1 VIRRSLWPL
10 VFWGVGAAFVAYGA
24 VIIVPNVETLQQM
37 ADLAETLP
45 PSFLQA
51 FGGENVQLFATPEG
65 YLSIN
70 LFSWMMPVLAVY
82 SILAGLAVTAN
93 EEEQGILDLVISLPL
108 MRWRILLEKTLAYMV
123 IIIANVVLMLIG
135 LWYGVVTTPPMTISN
150 TRLVEATLNMIPG
163 LLLVMAFTVMVS
175 TLARRRNMAAGITSA
190 FLIVSYLV
198 DLLGRAAKGT
208 IWDKLRVVSF
218 YSYHDNPGV
227 MLNGLSWPNVLGLL
241 VVTVLMIAVSV
252 WAFEQR
258 DVGV

>member
-1 VIRRSLWPL
+1 
-10 VFWGVGAAFVAYGA
+10 
-24 VIIVPNVETLQQM
+24 
-37 ADLAETLP
+37 
-45 PSFLQA
+45 
-51 FGGENVQLFATPEG
+51 
-65 YLSIN
+65 
-70 LFSWMMPVLAVY
+70 
-82 SILAGLAVTAN
+82 
-93 EEEQGILDLVISLPL
+93 